1 MQNHK
6 IKNIILDLG
15 VVIINID
22 SYRTVQAM
30 KNLGFEN
37 FEKSYTLFKQVDLF
51 DKLEKGQI
59 KPGEFRSKLREQLP
73 NYVSN
78 ENIDRAWC
86 AMLLDFPKSRIDFI
100 QELGKRY
107 TLYLLSNTNEIHYN
121 QYIRDFKQTFG
132 SEFNSLF
139 QKAYYSHQV
148 GMRKP
153 EPEIYEYLIRDS
165 GINPKE
171 SLFVDDLQVNLQEA
185 QKTGINTQWINPE
198 NGDDIVTTLH
208 GF

>member
-1 MQNHK
+1 MQSK
-6 IKNIILDLG
+6 YIKNIILDLG

-22 SYRTVQAM
+22 SDRTVQAM

-59 KPGEFRSKLREQLP
+59 TPDEFRSKLREQLP
-73 NYVSN
+73 NHVSD
-78 ENIDRAWC
+78 ENIDRAWS

-100 QELGKRY
+100 QELGKKY
-107 TLYLLSNTNEIHYN
+107 TLYLLSNTNEIHYR

-132 SEFNSLF
+132 FEFNSLF
-139 QKAYYSHQV
+139 KKTYYSHQV

-165 GINPKE
+165 GINPQE

-185 QKTGINTQWINPE
+185 EKTGIQTQWINPE
-198 NGDDIVTTLH
+198 NGNDIVTTLH